1 MIVQNET
8 HSRSSAERSV
18 FDLAEREQIRRH
30 ALRIALSSWSRAD
43 QRRTALEDLAL
54 VVEHDKKFPLGA
66 AAHLS
71 ADEIRALV
79 PVIVRDGHTPHVR
92 DADIPEPWLTRFGI
106 ASVGSTRSLSGA
118 YAYDW
123 ENFLRLWNEE
133 QARQLSALEDL
144 ANA

>member
-1 MIVQNET
+1 MVQNET

-30 ALRIALSSWSRAD
+30 ALRIAFSSWSRAD
-43 QRRTALEDLAL
+43 ERRAALEDLAL

-79 PVIVRDGHTPHVR
+79 SVIVR

-106 ASVGSTRSLSGA
+106 ALIGSTRRLSGA

-133 QARQLSALEDL
+133 QARLLSALEDL
-144 ANA
+144 DNV

>member
-30 ALRIALSSWSRAD
+30 ALRIAFSSWSRAD
-43 QRRTALEDLAL
+43 QRRAALEDLAL

-79 PVIVRDGHTPHVR
+79 PV
-92 DADIPEPWLTRFGI
+92 
-106 ASVGSTRSLSGA
+106 
-118 YAYDW
+118 
-123 ENFLRLWNEE
+123 
-133 QARQLSALEDL
+133 
-144 ANA
+144 